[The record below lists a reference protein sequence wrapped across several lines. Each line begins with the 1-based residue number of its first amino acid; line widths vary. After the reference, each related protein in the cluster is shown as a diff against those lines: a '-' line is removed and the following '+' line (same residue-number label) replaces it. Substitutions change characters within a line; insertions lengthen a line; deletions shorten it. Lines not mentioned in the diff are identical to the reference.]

1 MKFLKTLLFLILPFS
16 VFSQTLSGRLSA
28 ALSALAQDDQ
38 FTHASVSMYV
48 VDTKT
53 NTVAYEKNAQL
64 GLAAASTQ
72 KIITSISAFALLGK
86 TFTYKTIIEYDG
98 KIENNILTGNLYFT
112 GSGDPT
118 SGSWRWNQTEQENI
132 KKQIVAVL
140 KTNHITG
147 IRGDCIID
155 DSKWESQATPR
166 GWIWEDVGNYY
177 GAGVWGINWHENQY
191 DLILKPGKK
200 TGDEV
205 SIIKTEPVME
215 GVVLLNEL
223 KTGREGSGDNSII
236 YLPENALS
244 GTVRGTVPAGKE
256 TFIVKGSIPYAPAL
270 FLKTITTLLAENKI
284 EHFGKGKLGRDLLV
298 NRQLLKYKPTL
309 LYTLQSPTID
319 SINYWFLQKSV
330 NLFGEAFIKTIAY
343 EKTGFGSM
351 DTGLSIIRN
360 FWNSKGIQK
369 SALKIIDGSGLSPAN
384 RITTHALVTALQFA
398 KKQHWFSS
406 FYSALPYMHG
416 IKMKDG
422 YISGVRAYTGY
433 VKNKTGVEYTFAFI
447 VNNFDGSPATVR
459 EKMWRVLDIL
469 K

>member
-1 MKFLKTLLFLILPFS
+1 MKFLNTLLFLILHFS

-28 ALSALAQDDQ
+28 AVSALAQDEQ

-53 NTVAYEKNAQL
+53 NAVAYEKNAQL

-86 TFTYKTIIEYDG
+86 AFTYKTIIEYDG
-98 KIENNILTGNLYFT
+98 KIVNNMLTGNLYFT

-118 SGSWRWNQTEQENI
+118 TGSWRWKQTEQENI
-132 KKQIVAVL
+132 KKQIVAAL
-140 KTNHITG
+140 KKNNISG
-147 IRGDCIID
+147 IRGDCIVD
-155 DSKWESQATPR
+155 AGKWESQATPR
-166 GWIWEDVGNYY
+166 GWIWEDIGNYY

-205 SIIKTEPVME
+205 SILKTEPPLE
-215 GVVLLNEL
+215 DIVLLNEL
-223 KTGREGSGDNSII
+223 KTGGEGSGDNSII

-256 TFIVKGSIPYAPAL
+256 TFIVKGSIPNAPAL
-270 FLKTITTLLAENKI
+270 FLKTITALLAENKI
-284 EHFGKGKLGRDLLV
+284 ELGGKGKISSDFSAK
-298 NRQLLKYKPTL
+298 RQLLKYKPTH
-309 LYTLQSPTID
+309 LYTLQSPTLD

-330 NLFGEAFIKTIAY
+330 NLFGEAFVKTIAY
-343 EKTGFGSM
+343 EKTGFGFM
-351 DTGLSIIRN
+351 DSGLSIIRN
-360 FWNSKGIQK
+360 FWVSRGIQK

-384 RITTHALVTALQFA
+384 RLTTHALVTALQYA
-398 KKQHWFSS
+398 KKQNWFSS
-406 FYSALPYMHG
+406 FYAALPYING

-433 VKNKTGVEYTFAFI
+433 VKSKTGVEYTFAFI
-447 VNNFDGSPATVR
+447 VNNFDGSPATAR
-459 EKMWRVLDIL
+459 EKMWSILDIL